1 MGENTFVSPRAIAL
15 RIRRAETPFYAR
27 LKGCIKLLL
36 TFRLPAPRFFFPALR
51 AIYAF
56 RFAAPEVFRRL
67 MVVFFREPLFRSTC
81 EHVGKRLRLERLPSI
96 SGHARIRIG
105 DDVYISGSLSIASGR
120 MLDNPELSIG
130 NNVFLGHGTTI
141 KASRRVVIEDGVLV
155 AQGCYIADSDD
166 HPLDRKSR
174 MEGAPALVEKIKP
187 VHIGR
192 GAWLGRGCYVL
203 KGVTI
208 GEGAVIGAASVVTTD
223 VPPFSVAVGNPA
235 RVIRQIE
242 PS

>member
-1 MGENTFVSPRAIAL
+1 MLFGPSGLAFKV
-15 RIRRAETPFYAR
+15 RRAETPLYAR
-27 LKGCIKLLL
+27 LKRCIKLLL
-36 TFRLPAPRFFFPALR
+36 TFSVPVPRLLFPILR
-51 AIYAF
+51 AVYAV
-56 RFAAPEVFRRL
+56 RIATPEIFGRL
-67 MVVFFREPLFRSTC
+67 MVVFFREPLFRSKC

-96 SGHARIRIG
+96 CGHTRIRVG
-105 DDVYISGSLSIASGR
+105 DDVWISGSLSIASGR
-120 MLDNPELSIG
+120 IFDNPKLTVG
-130 NNVFLGHGTTI
+130 NGVFLGHGTAI
-141 KASRRVVIEDGVLV
+141 KANRQVVIEDGVLV
-155 AQGCYIADSDD
+155 AQGCYIADCDD

-174 MEGAPALVEKIKP
+174 MEGAPAPVEKIKP

-223 VPPFSVAVGNPA
+223 VPPFSIAVGNPA